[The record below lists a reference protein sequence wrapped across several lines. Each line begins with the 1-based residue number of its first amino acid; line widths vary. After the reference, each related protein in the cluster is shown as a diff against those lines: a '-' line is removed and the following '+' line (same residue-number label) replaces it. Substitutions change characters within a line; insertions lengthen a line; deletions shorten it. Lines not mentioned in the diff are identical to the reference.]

1 MAENRIFGAVAAFKS
16 DTEILEAARK
26 VRLAGYSKFDCH
38 TPFPVHHLDQAMG
51 MKRSK
56 LPYFIVC
63 CTITGF
69 VLGYLLMWWTGAVDY
84 KLVIGGKP
92 LFAVEFATPILFEC
106 SVLLT
111 AFGAVFGMLGL
122 FNQLPMFYHP
132 IFNAEISKRITDDR
146 FLVSIE
152 AKDPQF
158 DAAKTTAFLQSLPG
172 AEEVQLIEA

>member
-1 MAENRIFGAVAAFKS
+1 MAEHKIWGALAAFKS

-51 MKRSK
+51 MKRSL
-56 LPYFIVC
+56 LPFFILAC
-63 CTITGF
+63 GATG
-69 VLGYLLMWWTGAVDY
+69 LLSGFLLEWWTGAVDY

-92 LFAVEFATPILFEC
+92 LFAPEFATPIMFEATI
-106 SVLLT
+106 LLS

-122 FNQLPMFYHP
+122 FNGLPTLYHP
-132 IFNAEISKRITDDR
+132 IFNNEISKRITDDR
-146 FLVSIE
+146 FIVSIE

-158 DAAKTTAFLQSLPG
+158 DATKTTAFLKSLEG
-172 AEEVQLIEA
+172 AEEVQLIEE

>member
-1 MAENRIFGAVAAFKS
+1 MAENKIYGAIAAFKT
-16 DTEILEAARK
+16 DTELLEAARK

-51 MKRSK
+51 MRRSK
-56 LPYFIVC
+56 LPYFIIC
-63 CTITGF
+63 CSAAGLLTGF
-69 VLGYLLMWWTGAVDY
+69 LLQWWTGAVDY

-106 SVLLT
+106 TILFT

-122 FNQLPMFYHP
+122 FNGLPTFYHP
-132 IFNAEISKRITDDR
+132 VFNAEVSKRITDDR
-146 FLVSIE
+146 FVVSIE

-158 DAAKTTAFLQSLPG
+158 DAAKTVEFLQSLG
-172 AEEVQLIEA
+172 GEEAQIIEA

>member
-1 MAENRIFGAVAAFKS
+1 MAENKIYGAIAAFKS

-56 LPYFIVC
+56 LPYLILC

-69 VLGYLLMWWTGAVDY
+69 TLGLLLQWWTGAVDY

-92 LFAVEFATPILFEC
+92 LFALEFATPILFEATI
-106 SVLLT
+106 LLT
-111 AFGAVFGMLGL
+111 AFGAVFGMLGA
-122 FNQLPMFYHP
+122 FNGLPELYHP
-132 IFNAEISKRITDDR
+132 IFNAQISKRITDDR

-158 DAAKTTAFLQSLPG
+158 DAAKTTAFLQSLNG
-172 AEEVQLIEA
+172 AEEVQLVEA

>member
-1 MAENRIFGAVAAFKS
+1 MADNKIYGAIAAFKS
-16 DTEILEAARK
+16 DAEILEAARK

-51 MKRSK
+51 LKRSK
-56 LPYFIVC
+56 LPYFILC
-63 CTITGF
+63 CSAAGLLGGF
-69 VLGYLLMWWTGAVDY
+69 LLQWWTGAVDY

-92 LFAVEFATPILFEC
+92 LFAVEFATPILFEATI
-106 SVLLT
+106 LLT

-122 FNQLPMFYHP
+122 FNGLPMLYHP
-132 IFNAEISKRITDDR
+132 LFNAEVSKRITNDR

-158 DAAKTTAFLQSLPG
+158 DGAKTLAFLQSLPG
-172 AEEVQLIEA
+172 AEEVQLVEA

>member
-1 MAENRIFGAVAAFKS
+1 MAQNKIYGAIAAFKT

-51 MKRSK
+51 LKRSK
-56 LPYFIVC
+56 LPFFILAC
-63 CTITGF
+63 GAIGLLSGF
-69 VLGYLLMWWTGAVDY
+69 LLQWWTGAVDY

-92 LFAVEFATPILFEC
+92 FFAPEFATPIMFEATI
-106 SVLLT
+106 LLS

-122 FNQLPMFYHP
+122 FNGLPTLYHP
-132 IFNAEISKRITDDR
+132 IFNAEVSKRITNDR

-158 DAAKTTAFLQSLPG
+158 NAEKTLQFLRDLG
-172 AEEVQLIEA
+172 GEEVQLVDA

>member
-1 MAENRIFGAVAAFKS
+1 MAEKIYGAIAAFKS

-26 VRLAGYSKFDCH
+26 VRLAGYTKFDCH

-56 LPYFIVC
+56 LPYFILGGTVS
-63 CTITGF
+63 GF
-69 VLGYLLMWWTGAVDY
+69 LLGLLLQWWTGAVDY

-92 LFAVEFATPILFEC
+92 LFALEFATPILFEC
-106 SVLLT
+106 TILLT
-111 AFGAVFGMLGL
+111 AFAAVIGMIGVFNGL
-122 FNQLPMFYHP
+122 PLYYHP

-158 DAAKTTAFLQSLPG
+158 DATKTVEFLNSLPG